1 MVVLLLMSRPQS
13 SQLLT
18 PLLQE
23 VVSLYADA
31 DVSSGLATVQ
41 IDASNNE
48 IAFDWQDI
56 TLFSREA
63 GMQMTVKSVMLK
75 ARYRWSLLKPF
86 ALHSIALD
94 RPHLTLSPVTQT
106 AQKSAAF
113 HPEKLIARLERFLS
127 MPLVEAVLYDGVVE
141 SAAGSIRGV
150 TLKYGVMEAHS
161 TLNGGGEIVTK
172 EHTVPLLIAGQG
184 TLTQAGLERF
194 DLTVNSRDV
203 SSLMQGLTQA
213 SMKISLRPA
222 QQQLVLE
229 EFSTTLENVAVKVNA
244 TLQWQEHTATLDGV
258 IAAQNLDIKTALKYW
273 PVGLA
278 NGAKAWVSENIKQ
291 GIVPNGTIAVAL
303 EMPAFLPQNLKLKKL
318 QGKAAF
324 RNITAQYF
332 AKAPL
337 FQNTQGE
344 ILFDDTSITAN
355 ITRATLNSLPVN
367 KAQVVITNLDTDLP
381 QLKLDATITGLLA
394 RQMELALPFPAVK
407 RNITTNTKTEVFGTG
422 TTRVKVDFPLQ
433 NEILNEDINFD
444 IKGKFTD
451 VSLPLPRVNVPAT
464 ESAATLT
471 INNDTAKMAVKGKL
485 VGLPAVW
492 EWTGYLK
499 ESAPMAE
506 TAVVTFTPNFTD
518 LKDMGGDGFGTGD
531 FTAKLTYQRPAKGDG
546 TVDILADFTAAKL
559 TPPVIA
565 WEKPAGTKAT
575 LAMTLPV
582 KNYSV
587 NSITDLQFKVNNVLA
602 VQGNAR
608 LAASGKV
615 ADGYSIVLKKFSLG
629 ETIFTGAIQKNRDA
643 ASIIAAVPSLRLQS
657 LSGGGKGS
665 EDDTVLFQWSEQVP
679 VNVALTFGKIIVG
692 GQTTSLLNTNIQATL
707 RDKKIITASVT
718 GSVQGRQGDTPF
730 SMTIDKARG
739 GLRAF
744 NASTD
749 NMGELLQALDVY
761 SNMRNGVLRVTGS
774 LNERSQLD
782 SKIKITDFSVVR
794 APILAKILNV
804 ASITAPLQLLQN
816 KGIVFNKTL
825 INMRKQGDSIT
836 LTDGRLAGESI
847 GLTVEGSI
855 NMADN
860 TLDLNGT
867 VLPFYM
873 INNIFANIPLLGD
886 LLTNNKKEGLIAL
899 RYSVRGDQEDP
910 DVMVNPLSVLTPGV
924 LRRFFDV
931 F

>member
-1 MVVLLLMSRPQS
+1 
-13 SQLLT
+13 
-18 PLLQE
+18 
-23 VVSLYADA
+23 
-31 DVSSGLATVQ
+31 
-41 IDASNNE
+41 
-48 IAFDWQDI
+48 
-56 TLFSREA
+56 
-63 GMQMTVKSVMLK
+63 
-75 ARYRWSLLKPF
+75 
-86 ALHSIALD
+86 
-94 RPHLTLSPVTQT
+94 
-106 AQKSAAF
+106 
-113 HPEKLIARLERFLS
+113 
-127 MPLVEAVLYDGVVE
+127 
-141 SAAGSIRGV
+141 
-150 TLKYGVMEAHS
+150 
-161 TLNGGGEIVTK
+161 
-172 EHTVPLLIAGQG
+172 
-184 TLTQAGLERF
+184 
-194 DLTVNSRDV
+194 
-203 SSLMQGLTQA
+203 MQGLTQA
-213 SMKISLRPA
+213 FLKISLRPA

-229 EFSTTLENVAVKVNA
+229 EFSTKLENVALKANA
-244 TLQWQEHTATLDGV
+244 TLHWQAQNATLEGM
-258 IAAQNLDIKTALKYW
+258 IAAQNLDVATALRYW
-273 PVGLA
+273 PLGLA
-278 NGAKAWVSENIKQ
+278 KGAKAWVAENIKQ
-291 GIVPNGTIAVAL
+291 GIMPNGTIALGL
-303 EMPAFLPQNLKLKKL
+303 EIPEFLPQNLKLKKL

-324 RNITAQYF
+324 QNITAQYF

-337 FQNTQGE
+337 WQNTQGE

-355 ITRATLNSLPVN
+355 ITQATLNTLPVN

-381 QLKLDATITGLLA
+381 LLKLDATITGLLA

-407 RNITTNTKTEVFGTG
+407 RNITTKTKTDVFGTG
-422 TTRVKVDFPLQ
+422 TTALKVSFPLQ

-444 IKGKFTD
+444 IKGTFTG
-451 VSLPLPRVNVPAT
+451 VALPLPRVNVPAT
-464 ESAATLT
+464 ESTATLT

-499 ESAPMAE
+499 ESATMAE

-518 LKDMGGDGFGTGD
+518 LKDLGGDSFGTGD
-531 FTAKLTYQRPAKGDG
+531 FTTQLTYKRPATGEGD
-546 TVDILADFTAAKL
+546 VAILADFTAATL

-565 WEKPAGTKAT
+565 WEKPAGTNAT

-629 ETIFTGAIQKNRDA
+629 DTIFTGAIQKNRDA
-643 ASIIAAVPSLRLQS
+643 ASIVAAVPSLRLQS

-665 EDDTVLFQWSEQVP
+665 EDDTVLFQWSTQVP
-679 VNVALTFGKIIVG
+679 VNVALTFGKITVG
-692 GQTTSLLNTNIQATL
+692 SQTMPLLNTSIQATL
-707 RDKKIITASVT
+707 HDKKITTASIT
-718 GSVQGRQGDTPF
+718 GSVKGRQGDTPF

-782 SKIKITDFSVVR
+782 AKIKITDFSVVR

-816 KGIVFNKTL
+816 KGIVFNKT
-825 INMRKQGDSIT
+825 IVNMRKDGDIIT
-836 LTDGRLAGESI
+836 LAEGRLAGESI

-855 NMADN
+855 NMAQN
-860 TLDLNGT
+860 TLDLTGT

-899 RYSVRGDQEDP
+899 RYSVRGNQDDP
-910 DVMVNPLSVLTPGV
+910 DVMVNPLSVLTPGF
-924 LRRFFDV
+924 LRQFFDV